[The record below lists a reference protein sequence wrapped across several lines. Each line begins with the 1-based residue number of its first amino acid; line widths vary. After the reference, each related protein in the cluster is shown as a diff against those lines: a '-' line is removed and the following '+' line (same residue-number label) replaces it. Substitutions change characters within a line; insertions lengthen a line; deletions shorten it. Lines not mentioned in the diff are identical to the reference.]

1 MVKKGRYAKK
11 DKLIKKLAKSA
22 KRITKKRKIKGK

>member
-22 KRITKKRKIKGK
+22 KRIAKKKIKGK